1 METSGQAERRKHK
14 RFQVEDIAFAVL
26 RGQVELL
33 GQIID
38 ISRGGLAFHYIVSGR
53 NVKSSSELDIL
64 LAYYGLYM
72 EKIQFKTISDFQIPN
87 KSPFSPIIMR
97 RHGVK
102 FGKLTPNQSSML
114 EDFIREYTIDR
125 WDANQF
131 VEPESSMASFNNL

>member
-1 METSGQAERRKHK
+1 MNSNVQVERRKHK
-14 RFQVEDIAFAVL
+14 RFQVQDIAFAVL
-26 RGQVELL
+26 RGQADQL

-38 ISRGGLAFHYIVSGR
+38 ISRGGLAFHFIASGK
-53 NVKSSSELDIL
+53 NVKSSFEMDIL

-72 EKIQFKTISDFQIPN
+72 EKIKFKTISDFQIPN

-102 FGKLTPNQSSML
+102 FGELAPNQVSML

-125 WDANQF
+125 WDANHF
-131 VEPESSMASFNNL
+131 VDSESKMASVNNL

>member
-1 METSGQAERRKHK
+1 MDSNGQVERRKHK
-14 RFQVEDIAFAVL
+14 RFQVQDIAFAVL
-26 RGQVELL
+26 RGQVEQL

-38 ISRGGLAFHYIVSGR
+38 ISKGGLAFHYIVSGR
-53 NVKSSSELDIL
+53 NVRSSSGLDIL

-102 FGKLTPNQSSML
+102 FEELTPNQASML

-125 WDANQF
+125 WDTNHF
-131 VEPESSMASFNNL
+131 VDSESKIASVNNL

>member
-102 FGKLTPNQSSML
+102 FGELMPNQASRL
-114 EDFIREYTIDR
+114 EDFIREYTIER

-131 VEPESSMASFNNL
+131 VDSESNMANVNNL